1 MINIVKNI
9 TIDAIGNESITPSVE
24 YHTNSKLPYWKDN
37 RPIIDSESLLR
48 ARTTPNSRQLT
59 VQSPA
64 LFHDARM
71 SDAKVRSPRTDAP
84 KADEELEVS
93 RTVVA
98 GETVLGLRAR
108 EERGDEAHKLSASVS
123 VITKDIMRTD
133 IQDNR
138 PTTSNIGRSSR
149 KVLCSMYNATDKTQF
164 ARIPKSL
171 VIDVKDD
178 GEDS

>member
-1 MINIVKNI
+1 
-9 TIDAIGNESITPSVE
+9 
-24 YHTNSKLPYWKDN
+24 
-37 RPIIDSESLLR
+37 
-48 ARTTPNSRQLT
+48 
-59 VQSPA
+59 
-64 LFHDARM
+64 M

>member
-24 YHTNSKLPYWKDN
+24 HHTNDKLPYWKDN

-93 RTVVA
+93 RTVVTE
-98 GETVLGLRAR
+98 ETVPVIQHLRKVVV
-108 EERGDEAHKLSASVS
+108 GDEVTIPSRSVS

-138 PTTSNIGRSSR
+138 PTSRNIGRPPR
-149 KVLCSMYNATDKTQF
+149 KLLCSMYNATGETQF
-164 ARIPKSL
+164 
-171 VIDVKDD
+171 
-178 GEDS
+178 